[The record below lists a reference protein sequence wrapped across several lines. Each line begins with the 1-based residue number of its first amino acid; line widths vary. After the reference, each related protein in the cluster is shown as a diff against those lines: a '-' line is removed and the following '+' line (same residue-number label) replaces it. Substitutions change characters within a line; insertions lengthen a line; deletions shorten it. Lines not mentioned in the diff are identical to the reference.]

1 MQKFVVAIIHLK
13 EPTGLCRSCCRSLG
27 VCFQGRAKAFP
38 HYQFRESREKRV
50 SSGNREN

>member
-27 VCFQGRAKAFP
+27 VYFKGNTSPLSIQGKA
-38 HYQFRESREKRV
+38 RKMEMTW
-50 SSGNREN
+50 GNREN